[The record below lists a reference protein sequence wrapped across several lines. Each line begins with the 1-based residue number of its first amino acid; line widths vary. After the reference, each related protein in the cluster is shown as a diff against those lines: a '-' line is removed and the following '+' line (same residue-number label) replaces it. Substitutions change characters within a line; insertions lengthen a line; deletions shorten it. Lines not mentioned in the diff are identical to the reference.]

1 MHMRLGSAP
10 EQLLCTADYSLN
22 DAFDDK
28 SLHADSAAHYSARR
42 AWGFEPSGRWRDSTR
57 QSEGNAMGYRCGM
70 RIPLLAPVAR
80 GHRPAAAGFGPLELL
95 ARHSCCY
102 LIIICDNR
110 SIKQSCSLY

>member
-42 AWGFEPSGRWRDSTR
+42 AWG
-57 QSEGNAMGYRCGM
+57 
-70 RIPLLAPVAR
+70 LAE
-80 GHRPAAAGFGPLELL
+80 RPL
-95 ARHSCCY
+95 ARQHASKRRKCNG
-102 LIIICDNR
+102 LQMR
-110 SIKQSCSLY
+110 HAHPLAGPGSKGA